1 MTPKQVKDIFDKL
14 PPKRRKVLVGF
25 LAGHSRAKIMIDADI
40 PSDAALTGHLKEL
53 YKNFRINTGWNDAD
67 DRRSGTRK
75 LPLLISLFARSMP
88 ELISARIPEVPD
100 EVEQE
105 ETITKSHQKLVEPVK
120 ALASKLSFQQ
130 KVDYTRLQNLLTDEK
145 WRENDKETL
154 TVMLKVVGREQ
165 EGWLTTEHIENFP
178 CPDLQTIDQLW
189 KKYSNERFGLSIQ
202 KRIWESV
209 GGTPDADYRTVCYFG
224 NHVGWRRS
232 GRWLSYGNRTFNHL
246 SPKGHLPYLCF
257 QIKLPDLNLLEFAEL
272 FNFEQGLERVR
283 DFGVNR
289 LFNLAQ
295 KCKL

>member
-1 MTPKQVKDIFDKL
+1 MDSKRVREKFDQL
-14 PPKRRKVLVGF
+14 PPKRKQVLLKVL
-25 LAGHSRAKIMIDADI
+25 ADESKPKI
-40 PSDAALTGHLKEL
+40 ALELCDGSEQAVQQHLRQL
-53 YKNFRINTGWNDAD
+53 YKDFHIQG
-67 DRRSGTRK
+67 DRERK
-75 LPLLISLFARSMP
+75 LPALIQLFVRCMP
-88 ELISARIPEVPD
+88 ELINNRVPGAIND
-100 EVEQE
+100 LLDDRG
-105 ETITKSHQKLVEPVK
+105 TAKLHRESVEPVK
-120 ALASKLSFQQ
+120 ALASQLSFQQ
-130 KVDYTRLQNLLTDEK
+130 KVDYTRMQNLLKDEK
-145 WRENDKETL
+145 WREADKETL
-154 TVMLKVVGREQ
+154 AVMLKISGREQ

-178 CPDLQTIDQLW
+178 CQDLQTIDQLW

-272 FNFEQGLERVR
+272 FNFEEGLERVR

-289 LFNLAQ
+289 LFNLVQ
-295 KCKL
+295 KCSL